1 MEIKW
6 RGRPEGIKKRLICPL
21 LAFSLV
27 LGLVAVMPG
36 LNGKAEAVD
45 FDKKCSVTVAPVD
58 PKNTEL
64 ASDIANAD
72 VVVDLYK
79 VADAVPV
86 EGYDTYTYQFLDGY
100 EKLGDIYKENAD
112 NADWRQMAQSAAG
125 YALDNGKAVK
135 SEMPVGSA
143 IDNLDC
149 GLYLLI
155 ARGRGIADYRTTVK
169 QEDGKENI
177 ATVAHSERFVYTY
190 LPELISLPGRQAQN
204 ADGSVT
210 NTTAGNGEWQYAMSV
225 NLKPEQDPRYGAI
238 EIVKTLQ
245 SYNYNANAENMNPAE
260 FVFQIEAELNGE
272 KVRSTTV
279 SLSFTEA
286 GQKSA
291 IVDQIPIGAVV
302 TVTEVYSG
310 SSYELITDR
319 EQTATVE
326 AEDIVSAA
334 FTNDYNETNHGGGS
348 ATNHFEYDEA
358 GGQWGW
364 TRVPDNSTSGE

>member
-6 RGRPEGIKKRLICPL
+6 RNRPSGFRKRLVCPL
-21 LAFSLV
+21 LAFALV
-27 LGLVAVMPG
+27 FGLIAVTPG
-36 LNGKAEAVD
+36 LSGKAEAVD

-64 ASDIANAD
+64 ASDLANAD
-72 VVVDLYK
+72 VVIDLYK

-86 EGYDTYTYQFLDGY
+86 EGYDTYTYQFLEGY
-100 EKLGDIYKENAD
+100 GKLEDTYKED
-112 NADWRQMAQSAAG
+112 TTNADWRKMAQTAAG
-125 YALDNGKAVK
+125 YALEKGTPVK
-135 SEMPVGSA
+135 SDMPAGTA
-143 IDNLDC
+143 IDGLDC

-155 ARGRGIADYRTTVK
+155 ARGRGIENYQTTVR
-169 QEDGKENI
+169 QEDGTENI
-177 ATVAHSERFVYTY
+177 ATVAHSQRFVYTY
-190 LPELISLPGRQAQN
+190 LPELISLPSKQAQN

-225 NLKPEQDPRYGAI
+225 SLKPEQDPRYGAI

-245 SYNYNANAENMNPAE
+245 SYNYNANAQNRNPAE
-260 FVFQIEAELNGE
+260 FVFQIEAVLNGE
-272 KVRSTTV
+272 NVRSTTV

-291 IVDQIPIGAVV
+291 IVDQIPVGAHV

-310 SSYELITDR
+310 SSYELVSDR

-326 AEDIVSAA
+326 AADIVSVE
-334 FTNDYNETNHGGGS
+334 FVNDYNETNHGGGS
-348 ATNHFEYDEA
+348 ATNHFEYEA
-358 GGQWGW
+358 GDGW
-364 TRVPDNSTSGE
+364 SWERVPDNSTSGE